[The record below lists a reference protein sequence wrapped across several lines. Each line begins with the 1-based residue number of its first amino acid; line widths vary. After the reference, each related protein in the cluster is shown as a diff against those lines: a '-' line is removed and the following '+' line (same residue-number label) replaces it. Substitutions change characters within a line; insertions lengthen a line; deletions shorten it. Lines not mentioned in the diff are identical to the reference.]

1 MMEELYIVCLLCHIT
16 FDGNS
21 SVTFDDNFANNH
33 GGAVYCVSFSHI
45 TFDGNSSVTF
55 SDNHANEYG
64 GAVYSSHITFDGDSS
79 VTFR

>member
-1 MMEELYIVCLLCHIT
+1 MLIMQM
-16 FDGNS
+16 
-21 SVTFDDNFANNH
+21 NH
-33 GGAVYCVSFSHI
+33 GGAVYCRHLSHI

-79 VTFR
+79 VTFDDNRASNDGGAVYCLSFMSYHI